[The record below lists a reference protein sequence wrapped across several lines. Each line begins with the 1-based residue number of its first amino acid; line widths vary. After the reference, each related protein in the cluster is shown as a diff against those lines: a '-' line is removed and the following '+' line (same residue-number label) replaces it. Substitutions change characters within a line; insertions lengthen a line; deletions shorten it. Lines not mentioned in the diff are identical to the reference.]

1 MKSFKQFLE
10 NYDVYIDT
18 PQGWSD
24 GVTSGMTVLVHTPE
38 TVGQDTEPSSSETKK
53 KTKKV
58 KVV

>member
-24 GVTSGMTVLVHTPE
+24 GAKSGMTVLVHAPE
-38 TVGQDTEPSSSETKK
+38 TVSQDTKPSSSKTKK
-53 KTKKV
+53 KTKKM